1 MRVEDLLRGTGGP
14 QLAPLQDAHAVGDLG
29 NLVEVVGDYDD
40 RSAPIPQGTYDA
52 EQVLAGGW
60 VKPSRR
66 LVEHEDLRGHR
77 QHASDRHPP
86 LLAAGE
92 RVWGT
97 SGEVRGAE
105 QLQRLADPSPCL
117 LFTQPE
123 SAWSEGHVLL
133 DGRGEESGLGKL
145 KYEAYPA
152 A

>member
-14 QLAPLQDAHAVGDLG
+14 HLATLQDAHAVGDLG
-29 NLVEVVGDYDD
+29 DLVEVVGDYDD
-40 RSAPIPQGTYDA
+40 RGAPIPQGTYDA

-60 VKPSRR
+60 VEPGRR

-77 QHASDRHPP
+77 QHASDRHSP

-92 RVWGT
+92 RVRGT

-105 QLQRLADPSPCL
+105 QLQRLADPPPSL
-117 LFTQPE
+117 LLAQPE
-123 SAWSEGHVLL
+123 SAWGEGHVLL
-133 DGRGEESGLGKL
+133 DGRGEESGLGVL
-145 KYEAYPA
+145 EYQAHPA